1 MPCYDSLM
9 VLVTVWQQSEEER
22 EEGGREKVRERKGE
36 TEVNKRTDARVQR
49 CRNVS
54 ALKMD
59 GRQGL
64 RIRCSGCF
72 SRIVCIK
79 RFGNVQLAV

>member
-9 VLVTVWQQSEEER
+9 VLVTVWQQSEEEG

-49 CRNVS
+49 CRKNRVVEYAAVDAS
-54 ALKMD
+54 PESFALNDLEM
-59 GRQGL
+59 
-64 RIRCSGCF
+64 F
-72 SRIVCIK
+72 S
-79 RFGNVQLAV
+79 

>member
-9 VLVTVWQQSEEER
+9 VLVTVWQQNEEER
-22 EEGGREKVRERKGE
+22 EEGGREKVTERKGE
-36 TEVNKRTDARVQR
+36 TEVNKRTDARIKC

-54 ALKMD
+54 ALNMD
-59 GRQGL
+59 GRQSR

>member
-1 MPCYDSLM
+1 MK
-9 VLVTVWQQSEEER
+9 R
-22 EEGGREKVRERKGE
+22 RGRREGGREKVRERKGE

-59 GRQGL
+59 GRQGR
-64 RIRCSGCF
+64 RISGVDASPESFASNDLEMF
-72 SRIVCIK
+72 S
-79 RFGNVQLAV
+79 

>member
-59 GRQGL
+59 GRQGR
-64 RIRCSGCF
+64 RISGVDASPESFALNDLEMF
-72 SRIVCIK
+72 S
-79 RFGNVQLAV
+79 

>member
-36 TEVNKRTDARVQR
+36 TEVNKRTDTRV
-49 CRNVS
+49 VE
-54 ALKMD
+54 
-59 GRQGL
+59 
-64 RIRCSGCF
+64 RIKSKNTLQWMLLQNR
-72 SRIVCIK
+72 
-79 RFGNVQLAV
+79 LH

>member
-9 VLVTVWQQSEEER
+9 VLVTVWQQSEEEG

-36 TEVNKRTDARVQR
+36 TEVNKRTDACVQR

-59 GRQGL
+59 GRQGR
-64 RIRCSGCF
+64 RISAVDASPESFALNDLEMF
-72 SRIVCIK
+72 S
-79 RFGNVQLAV
+79 